1 MAAKGTIEKEL
12 SYIMGIPSSTE
23 DIGTYDDLIKR
34 LEENRE
40 FRVKVLKNDTEKFLR
55 VDYKDEQYIV
65 QILIEELEVTELF
78 TVAHQINETDYNKI
92 MESKLGITTIMNL
105 ENQILILIIFN

>member
-1 MAAKGTIEKEL
+1 
-12 SYIMGIPSSTE
+12 MGIPNSPE

-65 QILIEELEVTELF
+65 QILIEELKYQNFLQW
-78 TVAHQINETDYNKI
+78 HIRSMKQI
-92 MESKLGITTIMNL
+92 
-105 ENQILILIIFN
+105 IIK

>member
-1 MAAKGTIEKEL
+1 MAAKGIIEKEL
-12 SYIMGIPSSTE
+12 SYIMGIPNSPE

-65 QILIEELEVTELF
+65 QILIEEF
-78 TVAHQINETDYNKI
+78 
-92 MESKLGITTIMNL
+92 
-105 ENQILILIIFN
+105 